1 MIGSNT
7 NPNIFENFLLT
18 VIDQKKTAID
28 QKKKVIEQKKKVIEQ
43 KKKGE
48 EPDEDECEDL
58 AIVDGRQPLFMV

>member
-28 QKKKVIEQKKKVIEQ
+28 QKKKVIEQKKK
-43 KKKGE
+43 GE